1 MEKRLKMQRFAMKKV
16 LLYQELFEY
25 FNYERK
31 YVKKSRFF
39 KKSSEKIK
47 SQGQIL
53 IITQISHI
61 ISCKT
66 NSQVRFLP
74 CCTRKDEDTIL

>member
-31 YVKKSRFF
+31 YSEKKPFF
-39 KKSSEKIK
+39 TKKVTEKIK

-53 IITQISHI
+53 KKTQEKSIII
-61 ISCKT
+61 
-66 NSQVRFLP
+66 N
-74 CCTRKDEDTIL
+74 